1 MFEVFAPLYTA
12 YQYLEIEK
20 ITDYFN
26 IDSSKTKTAVVVL
39 ASGLMSATLLLGTV
53 YIGLVSSFLLQ
64 HLNYKLTQSQRK
76 VWYSF
81 RYFKHK
87 GIKTPPRTFWNGN
100 LEEILENV

>member
-12 YQYLEIEK
+12 YQYLELEK

-26 IDSSKTKTAVVVL
+26 IDSSKTKTAVIVV

-53 YIGLVSSFLLQ
+53 YIGLVSSSNIFYELHNLK
-64 HLNYKLTQSQRK
+64 YKRK